1 MGRQPSPGTGFARA
15 TFSCGPRNAGEG
27 LRWRLRPG
35 RHQKGPAHGAHPDRP
50 CRPHHRR
57 QQGARP
63 RHGAE
68 IRRGGADVAI
78 LARDAE
84 ALDAARRTIEATGKG
99 KVAAFACDVT
109 RPDEIARAY
118 EQVMGALGRVDIL
131 VNNAGR
137 SRTGKFLEIDD
148 AVWQEDLDLKLFAA
162 IRLARLVLPQ
172 MSERR
177 WGRILN
183 VLAIVAKAPRAGS
196 APTSVSR
203 AAGMALTKVLAGEGA
218 PHNVLVN
225 ALLVGSIVSDQVVRR
240 HRAEGSNETLADYIR
255 ARGPAS
261 PSAAWARPRNSPI
274 SRSSSPPMPAPT

>member
-1 MGRQPSPGTGFARA
+1 MELTLTGRTALITGGSKGLGLAMARKFAEA
-15 TFSCGPRNAGEG
+15 
-27 LRWRLRPG
+27 
-35 RHQKGPAHGAHPDRP
+35 
-50 CRPHHRR
+50 
-57 QQGARP
+57 
-63 RHGAE
+63 
-68 IRRGGADVAI
+68 GADVAI
-78 LARDAE
+78 LARDPE
-84 ALDAARRTIEATGKG
+84 TLAAAGRTIEASARG

-109 RPDEIARAY
+109 RPDEIAHAY
-118 EQVMGALGRVDIL
+118 DGVMSAFGKIDIL

-137 SRTGKFLEIDD
+137 SRTGNFLEIDD

-172 MSERR
+172 MSGRR

-240 HRAEGSNETLADYIR
+240 HRESGTNEPFADYVK
-255 ARGPAS
+255 ARGTGIPLGRMGEAEEFANLALFLAS
-261 PSAAWARPRNSPI
+261 DAGAYVTGTAINVDGGLSPVV
-274 SRSSSPPMPAPT
+274 

>member
-1 MGRQPSPGTGFARA
+1 MELTLTGRAALVTGGSKGLGLAMARKFAEA
-15 TFSCGPRNAGEG
+15 
-27 LRWRLRPG
+27 
-35 RHQKGPAHGAHPDRP
+35 
-50 CRPHHRR
+50 
-57 QQGARP
+57 
-63 RHGAE
+63 
-68 IRRGGADVAI
+68 GADVAI

-84 ALDAARRTIEATGKG
+84 TLDTARRTIAATGKG

-109 RPDEIARAY
+109 RPDDIARAY
-118 EQVMGALGRVDIL
+118 DGVMGALGRVDIL

-240 HRAEGSNETLADYIR
+240 HRDEGSNEPLADYIKL
-255 ARGPAS
+255 RGAGIPLGRMGEAEEFANVALFLAS
-261 PSAAWARPRNSPI
+261 DAGAYVTGTAINVDGGMSPVV
-274 SRSSSPPMPAPT
+274 